1 MIRKM
6 WQRRRIDD
14 EGIPNDGRLTSFI
27 YKINISDGKLT
38 PVGGRFAV
46 GISAHILCHIS
57 GAGSSCQDEKMVI
70 AVSNYIFFG
79 ERSDLSRILQNKRTV
94 FRACLHENEYCE
106 RQIHRARSVRCKT
119 SEQPQKQ
126 FLKKN

>member
-46 GISAHILCHIS
+46 GVSAHILCHIS
-57 GAGSSCQDEKMVI
+57 GSGSSCQDEKMVI

-94 FRACLHENEYCE
+94 FRACLHE
-106 RQIHRARSVRCKT
+106 
-119 SEQPQKQ
+119 
-126 FLKKN
+126 KNTVSDKYTEHEV

>member
-38 PVGGRFAV
+38 TVGERFAV
-46 GISAHILCHIS
+46 GILARNPCHIL
-57 GAGSSCQDEKMVI
+57 GAG
-70 AVSNYIFFG
+70 AP
-79 ERSDLSRILQNKRTV
+79 
-94 FRACLHENEYCE
+94 A
-106 RQIHRARSVRCKT
+106 KT
-119 SEQPQKQ
+119 
-126 FLKKN
+126 KKW

>member
-14 EGIPNDGRLTSFI
+14 NGILNDGRLTSFI

-46 GISAHILCHIS
+46 DVSAHILCHIS
-57 GAGSSCQDEKMVI
+57 GAGAPAKTKKMVI

-79 ERSDLSRILQNKRTV
+79 ERSDLSRILQNK
-94 FRACLHENEYCE
+94 
-106 RQIHRARSVRCKT
+106 
-119 SEQPQKQ
+119 
-126 FLKKN
+126 

>member
-6 WQRRRIDD
+6 SKRRRIDD
-14 EGIPNDGRLTSFI
+14 SKSTIDVVMTSTI

-38 PVGGRFAV
+38 PVGEWFAV
-46 GISAHILCHIS
+46 DILAHILCHIS

-94 FRACLHENEYCE
+94 FRACLHEDGYCE
-106 RQIHRARSVRCKT
+106 RQIHRARRVRCKT
-119 SEQPQKQ
+119 SEQQQKQ
-126 FLKKN
+126 VVKKN